1 MLVEEANSD
10 YMMLVASNWWGPSGK
25 PDSGA
30 APEGLYTKAKLNT
43 LVQNLISAAF
53 KNHGSKHHEH
63 SDNKQSK
70 CCLHYRSPRNHTK
83 QAWEAQPP
91 SSSKSEKKE
100 VDGKTW
106 YWCRHYGFWH
116 LSHSTADHKDPSTLG
131 DLTKPMANK
140 PHTTKPT
147 TNLTE
152 HALHFCGDVMLS
164 DK

>member
-70 CCLHYRSPRNHTK
+70 CCLHYGMTDEK
-83 QAWEAQPP
+83 
-91 SSSKSEKKE
+91 SK
-100 VDGKTW
+100 
-106 YWCRHYGFWH
+106 
-116 LSHSTADHKDPSTLG
+116 
-131 DLTKPMANK
+131 K
-140 PHTTKPT
+140 PHKTSLGSSAPFFQQIRK
-147 TNLTE
+147 E
-152 HALHFCGDVMLS
+152 GG
-164 DK
+164 